1 MTYYWKV
8 KSNLIT
14 GIQPG
19 SVSNTFKYVAADVG
33 AQINSYVTGV
43 FNPYTWI
50 RGAVAQVDKINSNIL
65 FPGIDI
71 LDGDYTAGTP
81 VGLGGVTVFY
91 SHRSGDWDTPGT
103 WSNVSNNPGSPDAVT
118 VPGPDNAVVIG
129 DKLTNNHVVTIS
141 ANGKSCGTL
150 TDS

>member
-8 KSNLIT
+8 TSNLIT

-33 AQINSYVTGV
+33 AQINAYVPGV
-43 FNPYTWI
+43 FNPYFWT
-50 RGAVAQVDKINSNIL
+50 RGAVAQVDKINRNIL

-81 VGLGGVTVFY
+81 VGTWRSY
-91 SHRSGDWDTPGT
+91 SVLQPSLR
-103 WSNVSNNPGSPDAVT
+103 
-118 VPGPDNAVVIG
+118 
-129 DKLTNNHVVTIS
+129 
-141 ANGKSCGTL
+141 
-150 TDS
+150 